1 MRSKLRLAPAA
12 GLGLLALAALV
23 GRSSGQAQDRAA
35 RRAAN
40 ERTTA
45 AATQTPAPA
54 AAVIGTIDLGAI
66 LEGYEKYRAALV
78 RFNADAQSQNRKL
91 VEIQDQQKLVAEAM
105 ARLKADSPDYRKLVA
120 REAEL
125 KNTFE
130 KTRERLQGE
139 FANREADLYATTCA
153 EVRQMAAA
161 VARRHRMNFVV
172 QVAADPAPGADPKTA
187 LDALR
192 RHVVWSD
199 PGVDITAEV
208 LQRLN
213 NQYRIL
219 TGGASGT
226 APAAPRA
233 R

>member
-1 MRSKLRLAPAA
+1 MRSKRRLAPAA

-35 RRAAN
+35 RRAGADRN
-40 ERTTA
+40 AATA
-45 AATQTPAPA
+45 APAPA
-54 AAVIGTIDLGAI
+54 PTAVVGTIDLGAI
-66 LEGYEKYRAALV
+66 LEGYEKYRASLA
-78 RFNADAQSQNRKL
+78 RFNADAQAQNRKL
-91 VEIQDQQKLVAEAM
+91 TEIQDQQKLVAEAM
-105 ARLKADSPDYRKLVA
+105 ARLKPESPDHRQLVA

-125 KNTFE
+125 RTTFE
-130 KTRERLQGE
+130 KTRDRLQNE
-139 FANREADLYATTCA
+139 FDRREADIFATTCA
-153 EVRQMAAA
+153 EVRQMTAA
-161 VARRHRMNFVV
+161 VAKRHRMNFVV

-192 RHVVWSD
+192 RHVVWAD

-213 NQYRIL
+213 NQYKIL
-219 TGGASGT
+219 TGGVTGT
-226 APAAPRA
+226 TPTGPKA